1 MTTISTDTLIKSL
14 RQTAGYFADNGHGGG
29 GDYIG
34 TLACE
39 DAIKH
44 IRELRAENK
53 KLRHKIQGV
62 ADRLAK
68 IAAIT

>member
-1 MTTISTDTLIKSL
+1 MTTISTDTLIESL
-14 RQTAGYFADNGHGGG
+14 RQTASYFADNGYGGG

-53 KLRHKIQGV
+53 KLRRQIQGV
-62 ADRLAK
+62 AARLSK
-68 IAAIT
+68 IAGNE